1 MSRLPALTG
10 KQLVAVLQQLGFES
24 LRVKGSH
31 HFLRHPDGRTTVVP
45 IHAGET
51 IGPGLLNSI
60 FANNVSVGYF
70 AAECRARVT
79 ARIHS
84 QGPEAIRIQIQQS
97 GQLLAVVP
105 VGAALS
111 DWGEPGLASP

>member
-24 LRVKGSH
+24 LRVKGRH

-51 IGPGLLNSI
+51 IGPGLLSSI
-60 FANNVSVGYF
+60 LRQVK
-70 AAECRARVT
+70 
-79 ARIHS
+79 
-84 QGPEAIRIQIQQS
+84 
-97 GQLLAVVP
+97 
-105 VGAALS
+105 LS
-111 DWGEPGLASP
+111 RDDLRRFL